1 MYPNVG
7 AAGCTLKVGA
17 AGCGLV
23 GAGGV
28 LGLRPRG
35 SLYEFVLYNLNE
47 KCMNW
52 YKNHTVYKFVLH
64 NLYNNCMNSF
74 V

>member
-1 MYPNVG
+1 VYPN
-7 AAGCTLKVGA
+7 VGA

-35 SLYEFVLYNLNE
+35 SLYEFVLYNLYE
-47 KCMNW
+47 MYELVQKPHRVRIGT
-52 YKNHTVYKFVLH
+52 KQFV
-64 NLYNNCMNSF
+64 
-74 V
+74 